1 MQEMVALLRETNAL
15 QIPILEIQNTVE
27 ETQIDVEKSKRIVE
41 NIFKTIEGTSRN
53 LVSRYICIY

>member
-1 MQEMVALLRETNAL
+1 MVALLKETNAL

-41 NIFKTIEGTSRN
+41 NIFKTIKGKSHH